1 MKKLSLF
8 FMSFFTFFAFGQL
21 SEDFEGTTFPPSN
34 WRVTDNGIGTA
45 QSWVRN
51 AILPNQWTI
60 GVASA
65 MSTREGSIPGLA
77 QDWLITPNVTVPAN
91 GQVRFFA
98 RSVSGGEQGSTYKV
112 MLSTTDNNIASFTTE
127 LDSYTE
133 LEINETG
140 FQQFF
145 ILLDAYANQNVHIA
159 FVHEVTGGLGDRWI
173 LDKVRV
179 DRQCLQ
185 PGNLLVSAIGD
196 TSVNLSWSNP
206 TGASQW
212 EVEYGPVGFAPGTGV
227 GLIVTGI
234 TTNNSYTLSGL
245 TAATSYDFYVRA
257 ICGQDN
263 ISPLSES
270 GNFTT
275 GLCAASQRCDFIF
288 RMTDSFGDGWNGN
301 TMSIRQFGQTVATI
315 GGTFTAGAG
324 PVNVTVA
331 LCSNQPFELFWNTG
345 GTFPGEVG
353 VSIID
358 PLGVQIY
365 NKPFNTG
372 TRGTVLYTGPASCT
386 PPTCPAPTNIAV
398 SGLTTTSGTITWTD
412 NAGATQW
419 EVIIQPAGTGYPP
432 VGATP
437 TAIVNGVPTYSFSGY
452 ASATSFEVYVRAICS
467 PTDSSIWAGPR
478 NFSTLISNDE
488 CATAINVPVNIG
500 TACINSVTGTVLG
513 ATPSPNPN
521 GCAGND
527 DDDVWFQFTAT
538 EGTHNISLVNVNGS
552 TTDLYHV
559 VYSGSCGAL
568 TQLYCSDNN
577 SSIATSLTPGQ
588 TYYIRVYTFTG
599 TAGQNTTFTM
609 CVGTPV
615 DCSDASAFCGETGL
629 VYTNSVGVPSYGSI
643 GCLSTS
649 PNPSWYFMQVS
660 QTGNLNF
667 QISQTNNATGNG
679 IDVDYIIWGPFTPAE
694 FATSCNDL
702 YDFPDGNTTLPNN
715 IASCS
720 YSFVSVEN
728 FTINNA
734 QLNDIYIVLITNFSN
749 QPGTVTFTQTNLN
762 GTGAGSTNCDIVC
775 TNNIGTNQV
784 LCADSYQI
792 VSSNTTA
799 DAYQWFFNGVLIPG
813 ETLSTLTVYQSGTYK
828 CRITCGINT
837 IDDEITV
844 TLNDTIVPTF
854 STPGA
859 ICSGA
864 ANIPL
869 STTSINGVTGQWTLA
884 GNPVTVISTATAG
897 TFLYVFTP
905 NATTFPCSPNFQMN
919 VEILG
924 TCTFNSF
931 ATAVWVENCTNT
943 ATDGAFYNVTGVGTD
958 LIGASGN
965 IFPDSNLG
973 TYVQNSGNLILRGAE
988 LKSFKTPTSNVCSAR
1003 LNYRIYQA
1011 SAAPGPFTILNL
1023 PFFDDCVAGN
1033 FASGGTCNIGDQKWQ
1048 EVLNDS
1054 ESPIDLT
1061 LLTPGNYVVELYFD
1075 LTGDNNSTVDCDD
1088 TILVNN
1094 GGLNYISNFTIQ
1106 ALPTIISVNEQCGSS
1121 NATITASGFIPG
1133 TTYSVSY
1140 TDNSVVV
1147 GPTNYIANSNGQII
1161 LSGLNA
1167 GTYANFS
1174 FQINGCTILVAAPIV
1189 ITNFSPSITQVSSN
1203 TEICVGANAV
1213 FTIEGSP
1220 NFNVSYTINGGV
1232 PQSTTLNA
1240 SGLATVTIN
1249 TPPAGNVVLQLINI
1263 FNTSCSIPFTNSS
1276 TVLVNALPTATLS
1289 VVDTNIC
1296 LGVGNAE
1303 FIITGTPNA
1312 LVSYNVN
1319 GGAPETITIGALG
1332 TVTLTMNLP
1341 TSNVTVTLTGI
1352 SLGICSNVITGQTGT
1367 VVITSIPVPVIN
1379 VTQNPVCLNQTAAF
1393 TVTSP
1398 VNTMLNTPSALF
1410 ISQITDHTSGLLTYV
1425 EIYNG
1430 TGSPV
1435 DLANYKLK
1443 VYTSTVGGPTCNLLL
1458 SGILANNDVVVVKLS
1473 NSPNQGGIVPD
1484 LTFTTC
1490 NGVNNND
1497 SIVLTTS
1504 TDVEIDIWGVNGVVF
1519 TPAGGV
1525 GYNYSRNTNA
1535 VLPTMTWNPA
1545 DWQVSD
1551 WTNTAPNLPDYS
1563 NVGVYTLYVT
1573 NYQYTLSNG
1582 VTSSTQSSVNFT
1594 NVAPGTY
1601 TLSALDLITGCNS
1614 NLLTFTFN
1622 SQLPTETPTITSI
1635 AADCL
1640 SDGSSSISNYS
1651 ASNTYAFTPAGPTVG
1666 VAGVISGMIVGT
1678 SYTVTATNSGCTS
1691 LPSASFS
1698 NAAQLP
1704 TQLVPT
1710 ITSIAADCS
1719 SDGSSTISNYSAS
1732 NTYAFSPSGP
1742 TVGATG
1748 LISGMI
1754 VGTSYTVTATNG
1766 GCTSVA
1772 SASFSNAAQIPTPQI
1787 PTITSIAASCS
1798 AEGSST
1804 ISNYSASNTYTFIPA
1819 GPTVGA
1825 AGVIS
1830 GMTVETSYTVTATN
1844 GGCTS
1849 VASASFSNAAQL
1861 PTPAIP
1867 TITSV
1872 AASCSAAGSSTIS
1885 NYSASNTYIFTPSG
1899 PTVGAAGVISG
1910 MTVGTSYTVT
1920 ATISGCTS
1928 LASAS
1933 FSNAAQLP
1941 TPSIPT
1947 IVSVAASCSSD
1958 GSSTVSNYSVSNTYI
1973 FTPVG
1978 PTVGAA
1984 GLISGMTVGT
1994 SYTVA
1999 ATNGGCT
2006 SVASASFSNAAQ
2018 LVSPTISITHACN
2031 GVNYEL
2037 NVSETLNATYQW
2049 FNSNGDLLGTTST
2062 IVVTSSD
2069 TYEIQVTLNGC
2080 MVSDFVTI
2088 NNVFCMIPNG
2098 ISPNNDGNNDSWDLS
2113 GYDVSKVE
2121 IFNRYGAKVFSK
2133 SNYTNEWFGQSDNG
2147 NELPDGTYYYVIE
2160 FNGLPAKTGWVYIN
2174 RQQ

>member
-1 MKKLSLF
+1 
-8 FMSFFTFFAFGQL
+8 MSFFTFFAFGQL
-21 SEDFEGTTFPPSN
+21 SEEFESATFPPTG
-34 WRVTDNGIGTA
+34 WVVTDNGIGTV
-45 QSWVRN
+45 QSWGRN
-51 AILPNQWTI
+51 TILPNQWTI

-77 QDWLITPNVTVPAN
+77 QDWLITPQVTVPAN

-98 RSVSGGEQGSTYKV
+98 RSVSGGEQGSVYKV
-112 MLSTTDNNIASFTTE
+112 LLSTTDQNIASFTTT
-127 LDSYTE
+127 LATYTE
-133 LEINETG
+133 LQINETG

-145 ILLDAYANQNVHIA
+145 VLLDAYANQNVHIA

-173 LDKVRV
+173 LDKVKV

-185 PGNLLVSAIGD
+185 PANLLVSAIGD

-212 EVEYGPVGFAPGTGV
+212 EVEYGAVGFTPGTGA
-227 GLIVTGI
+227 GTIVTGI
-234 TTNNSYTLSGL
+234 TTNNSYTLTGL

-270 GNFTT
+270 GTFTT

-288 RMTDSFGDGWNGN
+288 RMTDDFGDGWNGN
-301 TMSIRQFGQTVATI
+301 TMTIRQFGQTIATI

-345 GTFPGEVG
+345 GTFPEEVG

-386 PPTCPAPTNIAV
+386 PPTCPAPTNIVV
-398 SGLTTTSGTITWTD
+398 SGITIDSGTVTWTD

-432 VGATP
+432 IGATP
-437 TAIVNGVPTYSFSGY
+437 TATVGTPSYSFSGY
-452 ASATSFEVYVRAICS
+452 PSATSFEVYVRAICS
-467 PTDSSIWAGPR
+467 LTDSSIWAGPK
-478 NFSTLISNDE
+478 NFATLIANDE
-488 CATAINVPVNIG
+488 CAAAINVPVNIG

-538 EGTHNISLVNVNGS
+538 EGTHNITLVNVAGS

-577 SSIATSLTPGQ
+577 SSIATNLTPGQ

-694 FATSCNDL
+694 FAASCNDL
-702 YDFPDGNTTLPNN
+702 HDFPDGNTTIPNN

-792 VSSNTTA
+792 VSTNTTA

-837 IDDEITV
+837 IDDEIVV

-859 ICSGA
+859 ICLGA

-869 STTSINGVTGQWTLA
+869 STTSLNGVTGQWALA
-884 GNPVTVISTATAG
+884 GNPVTQISTATAG

-905 NATTFPCSPNFQMN
+905 TVATFPCSPTFEMN
-919 VEILG
+919 VEIIA

-931 ATAVWVENCTNT
+931 ATAVWFENCTNT

-965 IFPDSNLG
+965 IFPNSNLG

-1011 SAAPGPFTILNL
+1011 STAPGPFTILNL
-1023 PFFDDCVAGN
+1023 PFFDNCVAGN
-1033 FASGGTCNIGDQKWQ
+1033 FASGGTCNAGDQKWQ
-1048 EVLNDS
+1048 EVLGDS
-1054 ESPIDLT
+1054 ESPLDLT
-1061 LLTPGNYVVELYFD
+1061 LFAPGNYVVELYFD
-1075 LTGDNNSTVDCDD
+1075 LTGDNNSTTDCDD

-1094 GGLNYISNFTIQ
+1094 GGVNYIANFTIQ
-1106 ALPTIISVNEQCGSS
+1106 ASPIFTSTNEQCGSS
-1121 NATITASGFIPG
+1121 NATITVSGFVPG
-1133 TTYSVSY
+1133 TTYSVTY

-1147 GPTNYIANSNGQII
+1147 GPINYIANSNGQII
-1161 LSGLNA
+1161 LSGLNT

-1174 FQINGCTILVAAPIV
+1174 FLINGCTILVPTPVV
-1189 ITNFSPSITQVSSN
+1189 ITNFSPSITQVTSN

-1220 NFNVSYTINGGV
+1220 NFNVTYTINGGV
-1232 PQSTTLNA
+1232 PQTTTLNT

-1249 TPPAGNVVLQLINI
+1249 TPAAGNVVMQLINI
-1263 FNTSCSIPFTNSS
+1263 FNTSCSIPVSNSS
-1276 TVLVNALPTATLS
+1276 SVLVNALPTATLS

-1296 LGVGNAE
+1296 LGIGNAE

-1319 GGAPETITIGALG
+1319 GGVPETITIGALG
-1332 TVTLTMNLP
+1332 TVTLSMNLP
-1341 TSNVTVTLTGI
+1341 TSNVTVTLTGVN
-1352 SLGICSNVITGQTGT
+1352 LGICSNVINGQTGT
-1367 VVITSIPVPVIN
+1367 VVVTSIPVPVIN
-1379 VTQNPVCLNQTAAF
+1379 VTQTPVCSNQTAAF

-1398 VNTMLNTPSALF
+1398 VNNLLNIPTNLF
-1410 ISQITDHTSGLLTYV
+1410 ISEITDHTSGSLTYV

-1430 TGSPV
+1430 TGGPI

-1443 VYTSTVGGPTCNLLL
+1443 VYTSTVGAPACNLLL

-1473 NSPNQGGIVPD
+1473 NSPNQGGVVPD

-1490 NGVNNND
+1490 TGGVNNND

-1504 TDVEIDIWGVNGVVF
+1504 NDVEIDVWGVNGVVF

-1525 GYNYSRNTNA
+1525 GYNYRRNTNA
-1535 VLPTMTWNPA
+1535 VLPTITWNPA
-1545 DWQVSD
+1545 DWQVID

-1563 NVGVYTLYVT
+1563 NVGIYTLYVS
-1573 NYQYTLSNG
+1573 NYEYTLSNG

-1594 NVAPGTY
+1594 AVAPGTF
-1601 TLSALDLITGCNS
+1601 TLVATDLMTGCSS
-1614 NLLTFTFN
+1614 NPLTFTIDPVVYTNPVTTFSYTTPVCISSVTNPVPNTTAVGFASGGIYGSTAGLAINASTGVIDLTN
-1622 SQLPTETPTITSI
+1622 SIAGTYVVTYSVTIDATNCLNAGSSQTTIVITPNNPSTFTNITGVCEGTTASLPTTSI
-1635 AADCL
+1635 EGYSGTWLPAA
-1640 SDGSSSISNYS
+1640 IN
-1651 ASNTYAFTPAGPTVG
+1651 
-1666 VAGVISGMIVGT
+1666 
-1678 SYTVTATNSGCTS
+1678 
-1691 LPSASFS
+1691 
-1698 NAAQLP
+1698 
-1704 TQLVPT
+1704 
-1710 ITSIAADCS
+1710 TSI
-1719 SDGSSTISNYSAS
+1719 I
-1732 NTYAFSPSGP
+1732 
-1742 TVGATG
+1742 
-1748 LISGMI
+1748 
-1754 VGTSYTVTATNG
+1754 GTT
-1766 GCTSVA
+1766 
-1772 SASFSNAAQIPTPQI
+1772 
-1787 PTITSIAASCS
+1787 
-1798 AEGSST
+1798 
-1804 ISNYSASNTYTFIPA
+1804 TYTFTPNA
-1819 GPTVGA
+1819 GQCA
-1825 AGVIS
+1825 A
-1830 GMTVETSYTVTATN
+1830 
-1844 GGCTS
+1844 
-1849 VASASFSNAAQL
+1849 
-1861 PTPAIP
+1861 
-1867 TITSV
+1867 
-1872 AASCSAAGSSTIS
+1872 
-1885 NYSASNTYIFTPSG
+1885 
-1899 PTVGAAGVISG
+1899 
-1910 MTVGTSYTVT
+1910 VGT
-1920 ATISGCTS
+1920 
-1928 LASAS
+1928 
-1933 FSNAAQLP
+1933 
-1941 TPSIPT
+1941 
-1947 IVSVAASCSSD
+1947 
-1958 GSSTVSNYSVSNTYI
+1958 
-1973 FTPVG
+1973 
-1978 PTVGAA
+1978 
-1984 GLISGMTVGT
+1984 
-1994 SYTVA
+1994 
-1999 ATNGGCT
+1999 
-2006 SVASASFSNAAQ
+2006 
-2018 LVSPTISITHACN
+2018 
-2031 GVNYEL
+2031 
-2037 NVSETLNATYQW
+2037 
-2049 FNSNGDLLGTTST
+2049 
-2062 IVVTSSD
+2062 
-2069 TYEIQVTLNGC
+2069 IQVTIDDRSLPTFTQIDDLCLGASIQLPLTSNEGVTGTWNPATVNTSQVGIITYTFTPDVAFCADVTTMNINVIGC
-2080 MVSDFVTI
+2080 E
-2088 NNVFCMIPNG
+2088 IPKG
-2098 ISPNNDGNNDSWDLS
+2098 ISPNNDGDNDIWDLS

-2121 IFNRYGAKVFSK
+2121 IFNRYGTKVYSK
-2133 SNYTNEWFGQSDNG
+2133 SNYSNEWYGQSDSG

>member
-1 MKKLSLF
+1 
-8 FMSFFTFFAFGQL
+8 MSFFTFFAFGQL
-21 SEDFEGTTFPPSN
+21 SEGFESATFPPPGWSILN
-34 WRVTDNGIGTA
+34 NGIGLTR
-45 QSWVRN
+45 SWTTTSATGLGWVYAGGKA
-51 AILPNQWTI
+51 AIINKEDVPSGI
-60 GVASA
+60 
-65 MSTREGSIPGLA
+65 A
-77 QDWLITPNVTVPAN
+77 QDWLVTPLVVNVPVN
-91 GQVRFFA
+91 GQLRFFA
-98 RSVSGGEQGSTYKV
+98 RSIANGEQGSAYKV
-112 MLSTTDNNIASFTTE
+112 KISTTSQTDQASFVDIVTPPYTE
-127 LDSYTE
+127 LDI
-133 LEINETG
+133 INAPFE
-140 FQQFF
+140 QK
-145 ILLDAYANQNVHIA
+145 IIPLNAYVGQNIYIA
-159 FVHEVTGGLGDRWI
+159 FVMENDNGDAWIIDNVNVDQECFDITTQTVT
-173 LDKVRV
+173 
-179 DRQCLQ
+179 
-185 PGNLLVSAIGD
+185 AISD
-196 TSVNLSWSNP
+196 TSVNLGWDNP
-206 TGASQW
+206 GGATQW
-212 EVEYGPVGFAPGTGV
+212 EVEYGPAGFTQGTGF
-227 GLIVTGI
+227 LLTGI
-234 TTNNSYTLSGL
+234 TTNPYSLTGL
-245 TAATSYDFYVRA
+245 TASTSYDFYVRA
-257 ICGQDN
+257 VCGLDN
-263 ISPLSES
+263 NSAWIGPS
-270 GNFTT
+270 NFTT
-275 GLCAASQRCDFIF
+275 TLCPLSDRCDFTFIL
-288 RMTDSFGDGWNGN
+288 RDSWGDGWNGA
-301 TMSIRQFGQTVATI
+301 TMQIRQAGVVVATVGPTFT
-315 GGTFTAGAG
+315 GGTG
-324 PVNVTVA
+324 PVNITVP
-331 LCSNQPFELFWNTG
+331 LCNNQPYELFWSNG
-345 GTFPGEVG
+345 GGFPGEVR
-353 VSIID
+353 VEIVD
-358 PLGVQIY
+358 PLVGSVY
-365 NKPFNTG
+365 NMTTSSPALVN
-372 TRGTVLYTGPASCT
+372 TVLFASTAFCT
-386 PPTCPAPTNIAV
+386 PPTCPRPIDVTLSAIGQTQANV
-398 SGLTTTSGTITWTD
+398 SWTEI
-412 NAGATQW
+412 GSATQW
-419 EVIIQPAGTGYPP
+419 EVLVLPASSP
-432 VGATP
+432 AP
-437 TAIVNGVPTYSFSGY
+437 TALTPGWRS
-452 ASATSFEVYVRAICS
+452 TSTIPYVYTGLTPGTQYKAYVRSICNPGVDES
-467 PTDSSIWAGPR
+467 VASNGTIFA
-478 NFSTLISNDE
+478 TQIANDE
-488 CATAINVPVNIG
+488 CATAINLPVNIG

-538 EGTHNISLVNVNGS
+538 EGTHNITLVNVAGS

-568 TQLYCSDNN
+568 TQLYCSDND
-577 SSIATSLTPGQ
+577 SSIAANLTPGQ

-667 QISQTNNATGNG
+667 QISQTNSATGNG

-720 YSFVSVEN
+720 YSFVSIEN

-734 QLNDIYIVLITNFSN
+734 QLNDIYIVLITNYSN

-775 TNNIGTNQV
+775 SNNIGTNQV

-799 DAYQWFFNGVLIPG
+799 DAYQWFLNGVLIPG
-813 ETLSTLTVYQSGTYK
+813 ETASTLTVYQSGTYK

-837 IDDEITV
+837 VDDEIVV

-884 GNPVTVISTATAG
+884 GNPVTEISTATAG

-924 TCTFNSF
+924 TCTFNTVS
-931 ATAVWVENCTNT
+931 TAVFIENCETTLSGEFFNT
-943 ATDGAFYNVTGVGTD
+943 SGVNPNEIAPSVNVFTGNNYGVH
-958 LIGASGN
+958 L
-965 IFPDSNLG
+965 
-973 TYVQNSGNLILRGAE
+973 QNSGSLILKGAE
-988 LKSFKTPTSNVCSAR
+988 LRSYKTPTSNVCGAN
-1003 LNYRIYQA
+1003 LYYRVYLT
-1011 SAAPGPFTILNL
+1011 SGTPGIFNSVAL
-1023 PFFDDCVAGN
+1023 PLLENCIAGN
-1033 FASGGTCNIGDQKWQ
+1033 YPSGGVCNPNDQKWQ
-1048 EVLNDS
+1048 S
-1054 ESPIDLT
+1054 IASAIDLT
-1061 LLTPGNYVVELYFD
+1061 TFAPGNYTFEVYYD

-1094 GGLNYISNFTIQ
+1094 GGLNYIANFTIQ
-1106 ALPTIISVNEQCGSS
+1106 ALPTIIAANEQCGSS
-1121 NATITASGFIPG
+1121 NATITVSGFVPG
-1133 TTYSVSY
+1133 TTYSVTY

-1147 GPTNYIANSNGQII
+1147 GPIDYIANSNGQII

-1174 FQINGCTILVAAPIV
+1174 FLINGCTILVPTPVV
-1189 ITNFSPSITQVSSN
+1189 ITNFSPSITQVTSN

-1220 NFNVSYTINGGV
+1220 NFNVTYTINGGV

-1263 FNTSCSIPFTNSS
+1263 FNTSCSIPVTNSS
-1276 TVLVNALPTATLS
+1276 TVLVNALPIATLS

-1332 TVTLTMNLP
+1332 TVTLSMNLP
-1341 TSNVTVTLTGI
+1341 TSNVTVTLTGVT
-1352 SLGICSNVITGQTGT
+1352 LGICSNVINGQTGT
-1367 VVITSIPVPVIN
+1367 VVVTSIPVPVIN
-1379 VTQNPVCLNQTAAF
+1379 VTQNPVCSNQTAAF

-1398 VNTMLNTPSALF
+1398 VNNQLNIPTNLF
-1410 ISQITDHTSGLLTYV
+1410 ISEITDAQSGSLTYV

-1430 TGSPV
+1430 TGAPI
-1435 DLANYKLK
+1435 DLANYRLK
-1443 VYTSTVGGPTCNLLL
+1443 IYTSTTGAPACNLLL

-1490 NGVNNND
+1490 AGVNNND

-1504 TDVEIDIWGVNGVVF
+1504 TDVEVDIWGVNGVVF

-1525 GYNYSRNTNA
+1525 GYNYRRNTNA

-1545 DWQVSD
+1545 DWQVID

-1563 NVGVYTLYVT
+1563 NVGIYTLYVS
-1573 NYQYTLSNG
+1573 NYEYTLSNG
-1582 VTSSTQSSVNFT
+1582 VTSSTQSSVNFS
-1594 NVAPGTY
+1594 NVVPGTY
-1601 TLSALDLITGCNS
+1601 SLVALDLMTGCS
-1614 NLLTFTFN
+1614 SSPLTFTIN
-1622 SQLPTETPTITSI
+1622 LPLPTETPTITSI

-1640 SDGSSSISNYS
+1640 SDGSSTISNYS
-1651 ASNTYAFTPAGPTVG
+1651 ASNTYAFTPVGPTVG
-1666 VAGVISGMIVGT
+1666 VAGVISGMTVGT

-1691 LPSASFS
+1691 LASASFS

-1704 TQLVPT
+1704 PPSTPT
-1710 ITSIAADCS
+1710 IASITADCS
-1719 SDGSSTISNYSAS
+1719 SDGSSTISNYNASSAY
-1732 NTYAFSPSGP
+1732 TFLPVGP

-1748 LISGMI
+1748 LISGM
-1754 VGTSYTVTATNG
+1754 
-1766 GCTSVA
+1766 
-1772 SASFSNAAQIPTPQI
+1772 
-1787 PTITSIAASCS
+1787 
-1798 AEGSST
+1798 
-1804 ISNYSASNTYTFIPA
+1804 
-1819 GPTVGA
+1819 TVG
-1825 AGVIS
+1825 
-1830 GMTVETSYTVTATN
+1830 TSYTVTATN

-1861 PTPAIP
+1861 PTPAVP
-1867 TITSV
+1867 SITSV

-1885 NYSASNTYIFTPSG
+1885 NYSASNTYTFIPAGPNVGAAGVISGMTVGTSYTVTATNGSCTSIASASFSNAAQLPTPAIPNILSVAASCSSDGSSTITNYSASNTYIFIPVG

-1920 ATISGCTS
+1920 ATNGGCTS

-1933 FSNAAQLP
+1933 FSNAAQL
-1941 TPSIPT
+1941 
-1947 IVSVAASCSSD
+1947 
-1958 GSSTVSNYSVSNTYI
+1958 
-1973 FTPVG
+1973 
-1978 PTVGAA
+1978 
-1984 GLISGMTVGT
+1984 
-1994 SYTVA
+1994 
-1999 ATNGGCT
+1999 
-2006 SVASASFSNAAQ
+2006 
-2018 LVSPTISITHACN
+2018 VSPSISITHGCN

-2049 FNSNGDLLGTTST
+2049 FNSNGDLLGSTST

-2080 MVSDFVTI
+2080 MTSDFVTI
-2088 NNVFCMIPNG
+2088 NNIFCLIPNG
-2098 ISPNNDGNNDSWDLS
+2098 ISPNNDGDNDIWDLS

-2121 IFNRYGAKVFSK
+2121 IFNRYGTKVYSK
-2133 SNYTNEWFGQSDNG
+2133 SNYSNEWYGQSDSG

>member
-1 MKKLSLF
+1 
-8 FMSFFTFFAFGQL
+8 MSFFTFFAFGQL
-21 SEDFEGTTFPPSN
+21 SEEFESATFPPPG
-34 WRVTDNGIGTA
+34 WVVTDNGIGTV
-45 QSWVRN
+45 QSWGRN
-51 AILPNQWTI
+51 TILPNQWTI

-65 MSTREGSIPGLA
+65 MSTREGSVPGLA
-77 QDWLITPNVTVPAN
+77 QDWLITPQVTVPAN

-98 RSVSGGEQGSTYKV
+98 RSVSGGEQGSIYKV
-112 MLSTTDNNIASFTTE
+112 MLSTTDQNIASFTTT
-127 LDSYTE
+127 LATYTE
-133 LEINETG
+133 LQINETG

-145 ILLDAYANQNVHIA
+145 VLLDAYANQNVHIA

-173 LDKVRV
+173 LDKVKV

-212 EVEYGPVGFAPGTGV
+212 EVEYGPVGFTPGTGV
-227 GLIVTGI
+227 GTIVTGI

-263 ISPLSES
+263 ISPLSDS
-270 GNFTT
+270 GSFTT
-275 GLCAASQRCDFIF
+275 ALCAASQQCDFVF
-288 RMTDSFGDGWNGN
+288 RMTDSWGDGWNGN
-301 TMSIRQFGQTVATI
+301 TMTIRQFGQTVATI

-324 PVNVTVA
+324 PVNITVA

-372 TRGTVLYTGPASCT
+372 TRGTVLYSGPAMCT
-386 PPTCPAPTNIAV
+386 PPTCPAPTNIVV
-398 SGLTTTSGTITWTD
+398 SGLTIDSGTVTWTD

-432 VGATP
+432 IGVTP
-437 TAIVNGVPTYSFSGY
+437 TATVSTPSYSFSGY
-452 ASATSFEVYVRAICS
+452 TSATSFEVYVRAICS
-467 PTDSSIWAGPR
+467 PTDSSIWAGPI
-478 NFSTLISNDE
+478 NFATLISNDE
-488 CATAINVPVNIG
+488 CASAINVPVNIG

-538 EGTHNISLVNVNGS
+538 EATHNITLVNVAGS

-577 SSIATSLTPGQ
+577 SSIAANLTPGQ
-588 TYYIRVYTFTG
+588 TYYIRVYTFTA

-660 QTGNLNF
+660 QSGNLNF
-667 QISQTNNATGNG
+667 QISQVNAAGTG

-702 YDFPDGNTTLPNN
+702 YDFPDGNTTIPNN

-728 FTINNA
+728 FTITNA
-734 QLNDIYIVLITNFSN
+734 VLNDIYIVLITNFSGN
-749 QPGTVTFTQTNLN
+749 PGTVTFTQTNLN

-799 DAYQWFFNGVLIPG
+799 DAYQWFLNGVLIPG
-813 ETLSTLTVYQSGTYK
+813 ETASTLTVYQSGTYK

-837 IDDEITV
+837 VDDEIVV

-854 STPGA
+854 STPGV

-869 STTSINGVTGQWTLA
+869 STISINGVTGQWTLA
-884 GNPVTVISTATAG
+884 GNPVTEINTATAG

-924 TCTFNSF
+924 TCTFNTVS
-931 ATAVWVENCTNT
+931 TAVFIENCETTLSGEFFNT
-943 ATDGAFYNVTGVGTD
+943 SGINPNEIAPSVNVFTGNNYGIH
-958 LIGASGN
+958 L
-965 IFPDSNLG
+965 
-973 TYVQNSGNLILRGAE
+973 QNSGSLILKGAE
-988 LKSFKTPTSNVCSAR
+988 LRSYKTPTSNVCGAN
-1003 LNYRIYQA
+1003 LYYRVYLT
-1011 SAAPGPFTILNL
+1011 SGTPGIFNSVAL
-1023 PFFDDCVAGN
+1023 PLLENCIAGN
-1033 FASGGTCNIGDQKWQ
+1033 YPSGGVCNPNDQKWQ
-1048 EVLNDS
+1048 S
-1054 ESPIDLT
+1054 IASAIDLT
-1061 LLTPGNYVVELYFD
+1061 TFAPGNYTFEVYYD

-1094 GGLNYISNFTIQ
+1094 GGLNYIANFTIQ
-1106 ALPTIISVNEQCGSS
+1106 ALPTIITANEQCGSS
-1121 NATITASGFIPG
+1121 NATITVSGFVPG
-1133 TTYSVSY
+1133 TTYSVTY

-1147 GPTNYIANSNGQII
+1147 GPINYIANSNGQII

-1174 FQINGCTILVAAPIV
+1174 FLINGCTILVPTPVV
-1189 ITNFSPSITQVSSN
+1189 ITNFSPSITQVTSN

-1220 NFNVSYTINGGV
+1220 NFNVTYTINGGV
-1232 PQSTTLNA
+1232 PQTTTLNT

-1249 TPPAGNVVLQLINI
+1249 MPAAGNVVMQLINI
-1263 FNTSCSIPFTNSS
+1263 FNTSCSIPVSNSS

-1332 TVTLTMNLP
+1332 TVTLSMNLP
-1341 TSNVTVTLTGI
+1341 TSNVTVTLTGVT
-1352 SLGICSNVITGQTGT
+1352 LGICSNVINGQTGT
-1367 VVITSIPVPVIN
+1367 VVVTSIPVPVIN
-1379 VTQNPVCLNQTAAF
+1379 VTQNPVCSNQTAVF

-1398 VNTMLNTPSALF
+1398 VNNQLNIPTNLF
-1410 ISQITDHTSGLLTYV
+1410 ISEITDAQSGSLTYV

-1430 TGSPV
+1430 TGAPI
-1435 DLANYKLK
+1435 DLANYRLK
-1443 VYTSTVGGPTCNLLL
+1443 IYTSTTGAPACNLLL

-1490 NGVNNND
+1490 AGVNNND

-1525 GYNYSRNTNA
+1525 GYNYRRNTNA

-1545 DWQVSD
+1545 DWQEID

-1563 NVGVYTLYVT
+1563 NVGIYTLYVS
-1573 NYQYTLSNG
+1573 NYEYTLSNG
-1582 VTSSTQSSVNFT
+1582 VTSSTQSSVNFS

-1601 TLSALDLITGCNS
+1601 SLVALDLMTGCSSNPLIFTIDPVVYTNPVTTFSYTTPVCISSTSNPSPDNSAAGFTANGTYSSTSGLSINGSTGVIDLANSTPGTYIITYSVGVNVANCLNSGSSQATIVITPNNPSTFTNITGICEGTTAS
-1614 NLLTFTFN
+1614 
-1622 SQLPTETPTITSI
+1622 LPTTSI
-1635 AADCL
+1635 E
-1640 SDGSSSISNYS
+1640 GYS
-1651 ASNTYAFTPAGPTVG
+1651 
-1666 VAGVISGMIVGT
+1666 GT
-1678 SYTVTATNSGCTS
+1678 W
-1691 LPSASFS
+1691 
-1698 NAAQLP
+1698 LP
-1704 TQLVPT
+1704 TA
-1710 ITSIAADCS
+1710 INTSI
-1719 SDGSSTISNYSAS
+1719 I
-1732 NTYAFSPSGP
+1732 
-1742 TVGATG
+1742 
-1748 LISGMI
+1748 
-1754 VGTSYTVTATNG
+1754 GTT
-1766 GCTSVA
+1766 
-1772 SASFSNAAQIPTPQI
+1772 
-1787 PTITSIAASCS
+1787 
-1798 AEGSST
+1798 
-1804 ISNYSASNTYTFIPA
+1804 TYTFTPNA
-1819 GPTVGA
+1819 GQCAAVG
-1825 AGVIS
+1825 S
-1830 GMTVETSYTVTATN
+1830 
-1844 GGCTS
+1844 
-1849 VASASFSNAAQL
+1849 
-1861 PTPAIP
+1861 
-1867 TITSV
+1867 
-1872 AASCSAAGSSTIS
+1872 
-1885 NYSASNTYIFTPSG
+1885 
-1899 PTVGAAGVISG
+1899 
-1910 MTVGTSYTVT
+1910 
-1920 ATISGCTS
+1920 
-1928 LASAS
+1928 
-1933 FSNAAQLP
+1933 
-1941 TPSIPT
+1941 
-1947 IVSVAASCSSD
+1947 
-1958 GSSTVSNYSVSNTYI
+1958 
-1973 FTPVG
+1973 
-1978 PTVGAA
+1978 
-1984 GLISGMTVGT
+1984 
-1994 SYTVA
+1994 
-1999 ATNGGCT
+1999 
-2006 SVASASFSNAAQ
+2006 
-2018 LVSPTISITHACN
+2018 
-2031 GVNYEL
+2031 
-2037 NVSETLNATYQW
+2037 
-2049 FNSNGDLLGTTST
+2049 
-2062 IVVTSSD
+2062 
-2069 TYEIQVTLNGC
+2069 IQVTIDDRSLPTFTQIDDLCLGASIQLPLTSNEGVTGTWNPATVNTSQVGIITYTFTPDVAFCADVTTMNINVIGC
-2080 MVSDFVTI
+2080 E
-2088 NNVFCMIPNG
+2088 IPKG
-2098 ISPNNDGNNDSWDLS
+2098 ISPNNDTYNDVWDLS

-2121 IFNRYGAKVFSK
+2121 IFNRYGTKVYSK
-2133 SNYTNEWFGQSDNG
+2133 SNYSNEWYGQSDSG

>member
-1 MKKLSLF
+1 MKKLLLF

-21 SEDFEGTTFPPSN
+21 SEEFESATFPPPG
-34 WRVTDNGIGTA
+34 WVVTDNGIGTV
-45 QSWVRN
+45 QSWGRN
-51 AILPNQWTI
+51 TILPNQWTI

-65 MSTREGSIPGLA
+65 MSTREGSVPGLA
-77 QDWLITPNVTVPAN
+77 QDWLITPQVTVPAN

-98 RSVSGGEQGSTYKV
+98 RSVSGGEQGSVYKV
-112 MLSTTDNNIASFTTE
+112 MLSTTDQNIASFTTT
-127 LDSYTE
+127 LATYTE
-133 LEINETG
+133 LQINETG

-145 ILLDAYANQNVHIA
+145 VLLDAYANQNVHIA

-173 LDKVRV
+173 LDKVKV

-185 PGNLLVSAIGD
+185 PGNLLVSSIGD

-212 EVEYGPVGFAPGTGV
+212 EVEYGPVGFTPGTGA
-227 GLIVTGI
+227 GTIVTGV

-263 ISPLSES
+263 ISPLSDS
-270 GNFTT
+270 GTFTT
-275 GLCAASQRCDFIF
+275 GLCAASQRCDFVF
-288 RMTDSFGDGWNGN
+288 RMTDSWGDGWNGN
-301 TMSIRQFGQTVATI
+301 TMSIRQLGQTVATI
-315 GGTFTAGAG
+315 GGTFTAGGG
-324 PVNVTVA
+324 PINVTVA

-345 GTFPGEVG
+345 GGFANEVG

-372 TRGTVLYTGPASCT
+372 TQGTVLYSGPALCT
-386 PPTCPAPTNIAV
+386 PPTCPAPTNIVV
-398 SGLTTTSGTITWTD
+398 SGLTIDSGTVTWTD

-419 EVIIQPAGTGYPP
+419 HVIIQPAGTGYPP
-432 VGATP
+432 NGATP
-437 TAIVNGVPTYSFSGY
+437 TAIVSTPSYSFSGLN
-452 ASATSFEVYVRAICS
+452 SATSYEVYVRAICS
-467 PTDSSIWAGPR
+467 PTDSSIWGGPR
-478 NFSTLISNDE
+478 NFATLISNDE
-488 CATAINVPVNIG
+488 CAAAINVPVNIG
-500 TACINSVTGTVLG
+500 TACINAVTGTVLG

-538 EGTHNISLVNVNGS
+538 EGTHNITLVNIAGS

-577 SSIATSLTPGQ
+577 SSIATNLTPGQ

-643 GCLSTS
+643 GCLGTS

-660 QTGNLNF
+660 QSGNLNF
-667 QISQTNNATGNG
+667 QISQVNAAGAG

-702 YDFPDGNTTLPNN
+702 YDFPDGNTTIPNN

-728 FTINNA
+728 FTITNA
-734 QLNDIYIVLITNFSN
+734 VLNDIYIVLITNFSGN
-749 QPGTVTFTQTNLN
+749 PGTVTFTQTNLN

-799 DAYQWFFNGVLIPG
+799 DAYQWFLNGVLIPG
-813 ETLSTLTVYQSGTYK
+813 EAASTLTVYQSGTYK

-837 IDDEITV
+837 VEDEITV

-854 STPGA
+854 SAPGA
-859 ICSGA
+859 ICLGA

-869 STTSINGVTGQWTLA
+869 STTSLNGVTGQWTLA
-884 GNPVTVISTATAG
+884 GNPVTQISTATAG

-905 NATTFPCSPNFQMN
+905 TVATFPCSPTFEMN
-919 VEILG
+919 VEIIA

-988 LKSFKTPTSNVCSAR
+988 IKSFKTPTSNVCSAR

-1011 SAAPGPFTILNL
+1011 STAPGPFTILNL
-1023 PFFDDCVAGN
+1023 PFFDNCVAGN

-1048 EVLNDS
+1048 EVLGDS

-1061 LLTPGNYVVELYFD
+1061 LLAPGNYVVELYFD
-1075 LTGDNNSTVDCDD
+1075 LTGDNNSTTDCDD

-1094 GGLNYISNFTIQ
+1094 GGVNYIANFTIQ
-1106 ALPTIISVNEQCGSS
+1106 ASPIFTSTNEQCGSS

-1167 GTYANFS
+1167 GTYANFN
-1174 FQINGCTILVAAPIV
+1174 FQINGCAILVATPIV
-1189 ITNFSPSITQVSSN
+1189 ITNFSPSITQVTSN
-1203 TEICVGANAV
+1203 TEICVGANAI

-1220 NFNVSYTINGGV
+1220 NFNVTYTINGGV
-1232 PQSTTLNA
+1232 PQTTTLNV

-1249 TPPAGNVVLQLINI
+1249 TPAAGNVVMQLINI
-1263 FNTSCSIPFTNSS
+1263 FNTSCSIPVTNSS
-1276 TVLVNALPTATLS
+1276 TVIVNALPTATLS
-1289 VVDTNIC
+1289 VVDSNIC

-1312 LVSYNVN
+1312 VVSYTVN
-1319 GGAPETITIGALG
+1319 GGTPETITIGALG
-1332 TVTLTMNLP
+1332 TVPLTMNLP
-1341 TSNVTVTLTGI
+1341 TSNVTVTLTNVT
-1352 SLGICSNVITGQTGT
+1352 LGICSNVITGQSGT

-1379 VTQNPVCLNQTAAF
+1379 VTQTPVCSNQTAAF

-1398 VNTMLNTPSALF
+1398 VNNQLNIPTNLF
-1410 ISQITDHTSGLLTYV
+1410 ISEITDAQSGSLTYV

-1435 DLANYKLK
+1435 DLANYRLK

-1473 NSPNQGGIVPD
+1473 SSPNQGGIVPD

-1504 TDVEIDIWGVNGVVF
+1504 TDVEIDVWGVNGVVF

-1525 GYNYSRNTNA
+1525 GYNYRRNTNA
-1535 VLPTMTWNPA
+1535 VLPTITWNPA
-1545 DWQVSD
+1545 DWQVID

-1563 NVGVYTLYVT
+1563 NVGIYTLYVS
-1573 NYQYTLSNG
+1573 NYEYTLSNG

-1594 NVAPGTY
+1594 TVAPGTY
-1601 TLSALDLITGCNS
+1601 TLVATDLMTGCSS
-1614 NLLTFTFN
+1614 NPLTFTIDPVVYTNPVTTFSYTTPVCISSVTNPVPNTTAVGFASGGTYGSTAGLAINASTGVIDLTN
-1622 SQLPTETPTITSI
+1622 SIAGTYVVTYSVTIDATNCLNAGSSQATIVITPNNPSTFTNITGVCEGTTASLPTTSIEGYSGTWLPAAIDTSIIGTTTYTFTPNAGQCAAVGTIQVIIDDRSLPTFTQIDDLCLGASIQLPLTS
-1635 AADCL
+1635 
-1640 SDGSSSISNYS
+1640 NE
-1651 ASNTYAFTPAGPTVG
+1651 G
-1666 VAGVISGMIVGT
+1666 VAGTWNPATVNTSQVG
-1678 SYTVTATNSGCTS
+1678 
-1691 LPSASFS
+1691 
-1698 NAAQLP
+1698 
-1704 TQLVPT
+1704 
-1710 ITSIAADCS
+1710 II
-1719 SDGSSTISNYSAS
+1719 
-1732 NTYAFSPSGP
+1732 
-1742 TVGATG
+1742 
-1748 LISGMI
+1748 
-1754 VGTSYTVTATNG
+1754 
-1766 GCTSVA
+1766 
-1772 SASFSNAAQIPTPQI
+1772 
-1787 PTITSIAASCS
+1787 
-1798 AEGSST
+1798 
-1804 ISNYSASNTYTFIPA
+1804 TYTFTPDVSFCA
-1819 GPTVGA
+1819 DVTTMDVH
-1825 AGVIS
+1825 VIS
-1830 GMTVETSYTVTATN
+1830 CE
-1844 GGCTS
+1844 
-1849 VASASFSNAAQL
+1849 
-1861 PTPAIP
+1861 IP
-1867 TITSV
+1867 R
-1872 AASCSAAGSSTIS
+1872 
-1885 NYSASNTYIFTPSG
+1885 
-1899 PTVGAAGVISG
+1899 
-1910 MTVGTSYTVT
+1910 
-1920 ATISGCTS
+1920 
-1928 LASAS
+1928 
-1933 FSNAAQLP
+1933 
-1941 TPSIPT
+1941 
-1947 IVSVAASCSSD
+1947 
-1958 GSSTVSNYSVSNTYI
+1958 
-1973 FTPVG
+1973 
-1978 PTVGAA
+1978 
-1984 GLISGMTVGT
+1984 
-1994 SYTVA
+1994 
-1999 ATNGGCT
+1999 
-2006 SVASASFSNAAQ
+2006 
-2018 LVSPTISITHACN
+2018 
-2031 GVNYEL
+2031 
-2037 NVSETLNATYQW
+2037 
-2049 FNSNGDLLGTTST
+2049 
-2062 IVVTSSD
+2062 
-2069 TYEIQVTLNGC
+2069 
-2080 MVSDFVTI
+2080 
-2088 NNVFCMIPNG
+2088 G
-2098 ISPNNDGNNDSWDLS
+2098 ISPNNDGDNDSWDLS

-2121 IFNRYGAKVFSK
+2121 IFNRYGSKVYSK
-2133 SNYTNEWFGQSDNG
+2133 SNYSDEWSGQSDSG

>member
-1 MKKLSLF
+1 MKKLLLF

-21 SEDFEGTTFPPSN
+21 SEEFESATFPPPG
-34 WRVTDNGIGTA
+34 WVVTDNGIGTV
-45 QSWVRN
+45 QSWGRN
-51 AILPNQWTI
+51 TILPNQWTI

-65 MSTREGSIPGLA
+65 MSTREGSVPGLA
-77 QDWLITPNVTVPAN
+77 QDWLITPQVTVPAN

-98 RSVSGGEQGSTYKV
+98 RSVSGGEQGSVYKV
-112 MLSTTDNNIASFTTE
+112 MLSTTDQNIASFTTT
-127 LDSYTE
+127 LATYTE
-133 LEINETG
+133 LQINETG

-145 ILLDAYANQNVHIA
+145 VLLDAYANQNVHIA

-173 LDKVRV
+173 LDKVKV

-212 EVEYGPVGFAPGTGV
+212 EVEYGPVGFTPGTGA
-227 GLIVTGI
+227 GTIVTGI

-263 ISPLSES
+263 ISPLSDS
-270 GNFTT
+270 GTFTT
-275 GLCAASQRCDFIF
+275 GLCAASQRCDFVF
-288 RMTDSFGDGWNGN
+288 RMTDSWGDGWNGN
-301 TMSIRQFGQTVATI
+301 TMSIRQLGQTVATI
-315 GGTFTAGAG
+315 GGTFTAGGG
-324 PVNVTVA
+324 PINVTVA

-345 GTFPGEVG
+345 GGFANEVG

-372 TRGTVLYTGPASCT
+372 AQGTVLYSGPALCT
-386 PPTCPAPTNIAV
+386 PPTCPAPTNIVV
-398 SGLTTTSGTITWTD
+398 SGLTIDSGTVTWTD

-432 VGATP
+432 NGATP
-437 TAIVNGVPTYSFSGY
+437 TATVSTPSYSFSGLN
-452 ASATSFEVYVRAICS
+452 SATSYEVYVRAICS
-467 PTDSSIWAGPR
+467 PTDSSIWGGPR
-478 NFSTLISNDE
+478 NFATLISNDE
-488 CATAINVPVNIG
+488 CAAAINVPVNIG

-538 EGTHNISLVNVNGS
+538 EGTHNITLVNVAGS

-577 SSIATSLTPGQ
+577 SSIATNLTPGQ

-643 GCLSTS
+643 GCLGTS

-660 QTGNLNF
+660 QSGNLNF
-667 QISQTNNATGNG
+667 QISQVNAAGTG

-702 YDFPDGNTTLPNN
+702 YDFPDGNTTIPNN
-715 IASCS
+715 VASCS

-728 FTINNA
+728 FTITNA
-734 QLNDIYIVLITNFSN
+734 VINDIYIVLITNFSGN
-749 QPGTVTFTQTNLN
+749 PGTVTFTQTNLN

-799 DAYQWFFNGVLIPG
+799 DAYQWFLNGVLIPG
-813 ETLSTLTVYQSGTYK
+813 ETASTLTVYQSGTYK

-837 IDDEITV
+837 VEDEITV

-859 ICSGA
+859 ICLGA

-869 STTSINGVTGQWTLA
+869 STTSLNGVTGQWTLA
-884 GNPVTVISTATAG
+884 GNPVTQISTATAG

-905 NATTFPCSPNFQMN
+905 TVATFPCSPTFEMN
-919 VEILG
+919 VEIIA

-1011 SAAPGPFTILNL
+1011 STAPGPFTILNL
-1023 PFFDDCVAGN
+1023 PFFDNCVAGN

-1048 EVLNDS
+1048 EVLGDS

-1061 LLTPGNYVVELYFD
+1061 LLAPGNYVVELYFD
-1075 LTGDNNSTVDCDD
+1075 LTGDNNSTTDCDD

-1094 GGLNYISNFTIQ
+1094 GGVNYIANFTIQ
-1106 ALPTIISVNEQCGSS
+1106 ASPIFTSTNEQCGSS

-1161 LSGLNA
+1161 LSGLNT
-1167 GTYANFS
+1167 GTYADFNF
-1174 FQINGCTILVAAPIV
+1174 QVNGCTILVATPIV

-1203 TEICVGANAV
+1203 TEICIGANAV

-1220 NFNVSYTINGGV
+1220 NFNVTYTINGGV
-1232 PQSTTLNA
+1232 PQTTTLNA

-1249 TPPAGNVVLQLINI
+1249 TPAAGNVVLQLINI
-1263 FNTSCSIPFTNSS
+1263 FNPSCSIPVTNSS

-1289 VVDTNIC
+1289 VVDSNIC

-1312 LVSYNVN
+1312 VVSYTVN

-1332 TVTLTMNLP
+1332 TVPLTMNLP
-1341 TSNVTVTLTGI
+1341 TSNVTVTLTNVT
-1352 SLGICSNVITGQTGT
+1352 LGICSNVITGQSGT

-1379 VTQNPVCLNQTAAF
+1379 VTQTPVCSNQTAAF

-1398 VNTMLNTPSALF
+1398 VNNQLNIPTNLF
-1410 ISQITDHTSGLLTYV
+1410 ISEITDAQSGSLTYV

-1430 TGSPV
+1430 TGGPI

-1490 NGVNNND
+1490 AGVNNND

-1504 TDVEIDIWGVNGVVF
+1504 TDVEIDVWGVNGVVF

-1525 GYNYSRNTNA
+1525 GYNYRRNTNA
-1535 VLPTMTWNPA
+1535 VLPTITWNPA
-1545 DWQVSD
+1545 DWQVID

-1563 NVGVYTLYVT
+1563 NVGIYTLYVS
-1573 NYQYTLSNG
+1573 NYEYTLSNG

-1594 NVAPGTY
+1594 AVAPGTY
-1601 TLSALDLITGCNS
+1601 TLVATDLMTGCSS
-1614 NLLTFTFN
+1614 NPLTFTIDPVVYTNPVTTFSYTTPVCISSVTNPVPNTSAVGFASGGTYSSTAGLAINVSTGVIDLAN
-1622 SQLPTETPTITSI
+1622 STAGTYVVTYSVTIDATNCLNAGSSQATIVITPNNPSTFTNITGVCEGTTASLPTTSI
-1635 AADCL
+1635 EGYSGTWLPAAID
-1640 SDGSSSISNYS
+1640 
-1651 ASNTYAFTPAGPTVG
+1651 
-1666 VAGVISGMIVGT
+1666 
-1678 SYTVTATNSGCTS
+1678 
-1691 LPSASFS
+1691 
-1698 NAAQLP
+1698 
-1704 TQLVPT
+1704 
-1710 ITSIAADCS
+1710 TSI
-1719 SDGSSTISNYSAS
+1719 I
-1732 NTYAFSPSGP
+1732 
-1742 TVGATG
+1742 
-1748 LISGMI
+1748 
-1754 VGTSYTVTATNG
+1754 GTT
-1766 GCTSVA
+1766 
-1772 SASFSNAAQIPTPQI
+1772 
-1787 PTITSIAASCS
+1787 
-1798 AEGSST
+1798 
-1804 ISNYSASNTYTFIPA
+1804 TYTFTPNA
-1819 GPTVGA
+1819 GQCA
-1825 AGVIS
+1825 A
-1830 GMTVETSYTVTATN
+1830 
-1844 GGCTS
+1844 
-1849 VASASFSNAAQL
+1849 
-1861 PTPAIP
+1861 
-1867 TITSV
+1867 
-1872 AASCSAAGSSTIS
+1872 
-1885 NYSASNTYIFTPSG
+1885 
-1899 PTVGAAGVISG
+1899 
-1910 MTVGTSYTVT
+1910 VGT
-1920 ATISGCTS
+1920 
-1928 LASAS
+1928 
-1933 FSNAAQLP
+1933 
-1941 TPSIPT
+1941 
-1947 IVSVAASCSSD
+1947 
-1958 GSSTVSNYSVSNTYI
+1958 
-1973 FTPVG
+1973 
-1978 PTVGAA
+1978 
-1984 GLISGMTVGT
+1984 
-1994 SYTVA
+1994 
-1999 ATNGGCT
+1999 
-2006 SVASASFSNAAQ
+2006 
-2018 LVSPTISITHACN
+2018 
-2031 GVNYEL
+2031 
-2037 NVSETLNATYQW
+2037 
-2049 FNSNGDLLGTTST
+2049 
-2062 IVVTSSD
+2062 
-2069 TYEIQVTLNGC
+2069 IQVTIDDRSLPTFTQIDDLCLGASIQLPLTSNEGVTGTWNPATVNTSQVGIITYTFTPD
-2080 MVSDFVTI
+2080 VSFCADVTTMDVHVI
-2088 NNVFCMIPNG
+2088 SCEIPRG
-2098 ISPNNDGNNDSWDLS
+2098 ISPNNDGDNDSWDLS

-2121 IFNRYGAKVFSK
+2121 IFNRYGSKVYSK
-2133 SNYTNEWFGQSDNG
+2133 SNYSDEWSGQSDSG

>member
-1 MKKLSLF
+1 MKKLLLF

-21 SEDFEGTTFPPSN
+21 SEEFESATFPPTG
-34 WRVTDNGIGTA
+34 WVVTDNGIGTV
-45 QSWVRN
+45 QSWGRN
-51 AILPNQWTI
+51 TILPNQWTI

-77 QDWLITPNVTVPAN
+77 QDWLITPQVTVPAN

-98 RSVSGGEQGSTYKV
+98 RSVSGGEQGSVYKV
-112 MLSTTDNNIASFTTE
+112 LLSTTDQNIASFTTT
-127 LDSYTE
+127 LATYTE
-133 LEINETG
+133 LQINETG

-145 ILLDAYANQNVHIA
+145 VLLDAYANQNVHIA

-173 LDKVRV
+173 LDKVKV

-185 PGNLLVSAIGD
+185 PANLLVSAIGD

-212 EVEYGPVGFAPGTGV
+212 EVEYGAVGFTPGTGA
-227 GLIVTGI
+227 GTIVTGI
-234 TTNNSYTLSGL
+234 TTNNSYTLTGL

-270 GNFTT
+270 GTFTT

-288 RMTDSFGDGWNGN
+288 RMTDDFGDGWNGN
-301 TMSIRQFGQTVATI
+301 TMTIRQFGQTIATI

-386 PPTCPAPTNIAV
+386 PPTCPAPTNIVV
-398 SGLTTTSGTITWTD
+398 SGITIDSGTVTWTD

-432 VGATP
+432 IGATP
-437 TAIVNGVPTYSFSGY
+437 TATVGTPSYSFSGY
-452 ASATSFEVYVRAICS
+452 PSATSFEVYVRAICS
-467 PTDSSIWAGPR
+467 LTDSSIWAGPK
-478 NFSTLISNDE
+478 NFATLISNDE
-488 CATAINVPVNIG
+488 CAAAINVPVNIG

-538 EGTHNISLVNVNGS
+538 EGTHNITLVNVAGS

-577 SSIATSLTPGQ
+577 SSIATNLTPGQ

-694 FATSCNDL
+694 FAASCNDL
-702 YDFPDGNTTLPNN
+702 HDFPDGNTTIPNN

-792 VSSNTTA
+792 VSTNTTA

-837 IDDEITV
+837 IDDEIVV

-859 ICSGA
+859 ICLGA

-869 STTSINGVTGQWTLA
+869 STTSLNGVTGQWALA
-884 GNPVTVISTATAG
+884 GNPVTQISTATAG

-905 NATTFPCSPNFQMN
+905 TVATFPCSPTFEMN
-919 VEILG
+919 VEIIA

-965 IFPDSNLG
+965 IFPNSNLG

-1011 SAAPGPFTILNL
+1011 STAPGPFTILNL
-1023 PFFDDCVAGN
+1023 PFFDNCVAGN
-1033 FASGGTCNIGDQKWQ
+1033 FASGGTCNAGDQKWQ
-1048 EVLNDS
+1048 EVLGDS
-1054 ESPIDLT
+1054 ESPLDLT
-1061 LLTPGNYVVELYFD
+1061 LLAPGNYVVELYFD
-1075 LTGDNNSTVDCDD
+1075 LTGDNNSTTDCDD

-1094 GGLNYISNFTIQ
+1094 GGVNYIANFTIQ
-1106 ALPTIISVNEQCGSS
+1106 ASPIFTSTNEQCGSS
-1121 NATITASGFIPG
+1121 NGTITVSGFVPG
-1133 TTYSVSY
+1133 TTYSVTY

-1147 GPTNYIANSNGQII
+1147 GPINYIANSNGQII
-1161 LSGLNA
+1161 LSGLNT

-1174 FQINGCTILVAAPIV
+1174 FLINGCTILVPTPVV
-1189 ITNFSPSITQVSSN
+1189 ITNFSPSITQVTSN

-1220 NFNVSYTINGGV
+1220 NFNVTYTINGGV
-1232 PQSTTLNA
+1232 PQTTTLNT

-1249 TPPAGNVVLQLINI
+1249 TPAAGNVVMQLINI
-1263 FNTSCSIPFTNSS
+1263 FNTSCSIPVSNSS
-1276 TVLVNALPTATLS
+1276 SVLVNALPTATLS

-1319 GGAPETITIGALG
+1319 GGVPETITIGALG
-1332 TVTLTMNLP
+1332 TVTLSMNLP
-1341 TSNVTVTLTGI
+1341 TSNVTVTLTGVN
-1352 SLGICSNVITGQTGT
+1352 LGICSNVINGQTGT
-1367 VVITSIPVPVIN
+1367 VVVTSIPVPVIN
-1379 VTQNPVCLNQTAAF
+1379 ITQNPVCSNQTAAF

-1398 VNTMLNTPSALF
+1398 VNNQLNIPTNLF
-1410 ISQITDHTSGLLTYV
+1410 ISEITDAQSGSLTYV

-1430 TGSPV
+1430 TGAPI
-1435 DLANYKLK
+1435 DLANYRLK
-1443 VYTSTVGGPTCNLLL
+1443 IYTSTTGAPACNLLL

-1490 NGVNNND
+1490 AGVNNND

-1504 TDVEIDIWGVNGVVF
+1504 TDVEVDIWGVNGVVF

-1525 GYNYSRNTNA
+1525 GYNYRRNTNA

-1545 DWQVSD
+1545 DWQVID

-1563 NVGVYTLYVT
+1563 NVGIYTLYVS
-1573 NYQYTLSNG
+1573 NYEYTLSNG
-1582 VTSSTQSSVNFT
+1582 VTSSTQSSVNFS

-1601 TLSALDLITGCNS
+1601 SLVALDLMTGCS
-1614 NLLTFTFN
+1614 SSPLTFTIN
-1622 SQLPTETPTITSI
+1622 LPLPTETPTITSI

-1640 SDGSSSISNYS
+1640 SDGSSIISNYS

-1666 VAGVISGMIVGT
+1666 VAGIISGMTVGT

-1691 LPSASFS
+1691 LASASFS

-1704 TQLVPT
+1704 PPSTPT
-1710 ITSIAADCS
+1710 IASITADCS
-1719 SDGSSTISNYSAS
+1719 SDGSSTISNYNASSAY
-1732 NTYAFSPSGP
+1732 TFLPVGP

-1748 LISGMI
+1748 LISGM
-1754 VGTSYTVTATNG
+1754 
-1766 GCTSVA
+1766 
-1772 SASFSNAAQIPTPQI
+1772 
-1787 PTITSIAASCS
+1787 
-1798 AEGSST
+1798 
-1804 ISNYSASNTYTFIPA
+1804 
-1819 GPTVGA
+1819 TVG
-1825 AGVIS
+1825 
-1830 GMTVETSYTVTATN
+1830 TSYTVTATN

-1861 PTPAIP
+1861 PTPAVP
-1867 TITSV
+1867 SITSV

-1885 NYSASNTYIFTPSG
+1885 NYSASNTYTFIPAGPNVGAAGVISGMTVGTSYTVTATNGSCTSIASASFSNAAQLPTPAIPNIVSVAASCSSDGSSTITNYSASNTYIFIPVG

-1920 ATISGCTS
+1920 ATNGGCTS

-1933 FSNAAQLP
+1933 FSN
-1941 TPSIPT
+1941 
-1947 IVSVAASCSSD
+1947 
-1958 GSSTVSNYSVSNTYI
+1958 G
-1973 FTPVG
+1973 
-1978 PTVGAA
+1978 
-1984 GLISGMTVGT
+1984 
-1994 SYTVA
+1994 
-1999 ATNGGCT
+1999 
-2006 SVASASFSNAAQ
+2006 AQ
-2018 LVSPTISITHACN
+2018 LVSPSVSITHGCN

-2049 FNSNGDLLGTTST
+2049 FNSNGDLLGSTST

-2080 MVSDFVTI
+2080 MTSDFVTI
-2088 NNVFCMIPNG
+2088 NNIFCLIPNG
-2098 ISPNNDGNNDSWDLS
+2098 ISPNNDGDNDIWDLS

-2121 IFNRYGAKVFSK
+2121 IFNRYGTKVYSK
-2133 SNYTNEWFGQSDNG
+2133 SNYSNEWYGQSDSG